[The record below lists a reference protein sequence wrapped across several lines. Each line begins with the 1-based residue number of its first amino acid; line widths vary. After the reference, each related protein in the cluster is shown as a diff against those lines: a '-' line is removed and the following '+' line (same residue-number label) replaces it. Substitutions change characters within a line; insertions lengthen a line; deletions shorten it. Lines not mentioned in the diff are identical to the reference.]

1 MPDKSVSEEKERA
14 NNEVGE
20 IFRTLYKISE
30 ILNTG
35 LDAKSLGL
43 CVRLCENGVHPEAL
57 AKVIKEIKQEINQI
71 NGQKDEINN

>member
-1 MPDKSVSEEKERA
+1 MPDKSITSETT

-20 IFRTLYKISE
+20 TFKTLYEISK

-35 LDAKSLGL
+35 LDSKTLGL

-57 AKVIKEIKQEINQI
+57 AKVIKDIKQEINHI
-71 NGQKDEINN
+71 NGHKDETI